1 MDIAMMSIAMHQ
13 GKAQQQASMA
23 VMKKSMDLAKGQSE
37 GLEKL
42 MDSANLQASQA
53 SHPHLGGKLDVSV

>member
-13 GKAQQQASMA
+13 GKAQQQASLA

-37 GLEKL
+37 GLDKL
-42 MDSANLQASQA
+42 MQSAEIEAPQAN
-53 SHPHLGGKLDVSV
+53 HPDLGGKLDVSV

>member
-23 VMKKSMDLAKGQSE
+23 VMKQSMDIAKGQGE

-42 MDSANLQASQA
+42 MESANVQAPQA
-53 SHPHLGGKLDVSV
+53 SHPHLGGSVDVSV